1 MNKSYFIK
9 IFIGILLSVSMAFA
23 GSIFT
28 YSSGIY
34 NSRSGKVTLAWT
46 IENTSNNIKEFEIK
60 RSMDGSSFN
69 IISVIPFS
77 TGIDNSFE
85 FIDNEI
91 FRSLPKPSSTVF
103 YYRIDAKD
111 SNGNTIES
119 LNQPV
124 GVIAGIGSTWG
135 SIKALFR

>member
-1 MNKSYFIK
+1 MKKTYLLK
-9 IFIGILLSVSMAFA
+9 IFFLFLIASVAFA

-46 IENTSNNIKEFEIK
+46 IESNANNVKEFEIK
-60 RSMDGSSFN
+60 RSMDGTSYS

-77 TGIDNSFE
+77 NGNDNSFE
-85 FIDNEI
+85 FVDNEI

-103 YYRIDAKD
+103 YYQIDAKN